1 MEKKKLISL
10 LNLTCNDF
18 DKLKSIL
25 GQKKIIIGNE
35 RMTEKNLESS
45 KGKIN
50 INCLDEKTGETF
62 TIKCYNN
69 NVKLTK
75 FNL

>member
-18 DKLKSIL
+18 DRLKSIL
-25 GQKKIIIGNE
+25 EQKKIIIGNE

-50 INCLDEKTGETF
+50 IDCLDTATDENF

-69 NVKLTK
+69 NGKLTK
-75 FNL
+75 FKI